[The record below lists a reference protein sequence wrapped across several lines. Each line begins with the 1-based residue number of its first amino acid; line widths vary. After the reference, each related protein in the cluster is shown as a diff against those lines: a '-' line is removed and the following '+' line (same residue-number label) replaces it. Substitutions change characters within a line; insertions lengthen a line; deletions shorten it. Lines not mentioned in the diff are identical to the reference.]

1 MIFIFPIAG
10 ETVSGTASRQ
20 YKLAWGKWRQ
30 AISRHFSPP
39 RMPVSQSC
47 TSATF
52 NFSLR
57 ATSSHHLDSGRIGL
71 LDTWTLQRCQ
81 GLVLFLYLSY
91 LAVTLSTLT
100 MQGGPDCRRVPL
112 NRPKLWRLP
121 GCRQDCLSPQH
132 DWCASGV
139 TRSEFRANCR
149 QSQLLANTKMGKR
162 VPGTEA
168 NGLRS
173 VSKSADFFCAGSH
186 GSLSCSMVQPGEVS
200 DSCGSTNLPYNS
212 GRRARK

>member
-121 GCRQDCLSPQH
+121 GCRQDCLPHNTTGAQVASHEASSEPTASKCHDEQKSPGNRSKRSPLRQQI
-132 DWCASGV
+132 SGC
-139 TRSEFRANCR
+139 FLC
-149 QSQLLANTKMGKR
+149 GK
-162 VPGTEA
+162 
-168 NGLRS
+168 S
-173 VSKSADFFCAGSH
+173 WFFVVFH
-186 GSLSCSMVQPGEVS
+186 GP
-200 DSCGSTNLPYNS
+200 
-212 GRRARK
+212 AR